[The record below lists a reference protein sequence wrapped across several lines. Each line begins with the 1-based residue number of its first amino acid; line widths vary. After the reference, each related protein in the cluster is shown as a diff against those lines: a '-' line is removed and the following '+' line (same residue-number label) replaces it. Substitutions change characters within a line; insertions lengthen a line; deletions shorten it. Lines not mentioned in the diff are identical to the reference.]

1 MKNPMSELLARRV
14 PQFLGLYLAGSWAFV
29 EFLDWAV
36 EQFVLSPHITS
47 FVFLL
52 ILLLLPTVVML
63 TWRHGA
69 PGPDRWGRMESIGI
83 PLNLLLA
90 AAVLYTGFSGKDL
103 GAATTTVTLEDE
115 AGNEIERLVP
125 KQAFR
130 KQVALFFFDNESGDE
145 TFDWLSYGTT
155 LALQVDL
162 AQQLFVITTSPLDG
176 QESGMLL
183 DLQEAGFADGVGVP
197 LTLMREIADTRH
209 LEYFVKGSFTR
220 SDAGTTLESELYE
233 TRRGKLLN
241 RRTFT
246 GADPLDLI
254 DQMSEQLR
262 HDLDVPEY
270 KIEESPDLP
279 VSELLT
285 DSPEAF
291 EMMAVA
297 FHRVSAGDISGAL
310 PLLVSA
316 VEEDPTFALAQAQ
329 KAVAHLLSNQRPQA
343 DSAMQAAMQHL
354 YRLPERTQLGI
365 RTINQWLFEQDAEK
379 ALRTATYWTELYPD
393 DIRGHLM
400 LAQLHT
406 SRGERKETIAELE
419 VILELDPSQYDL
431 IRQIGTL
438 HAQGGDFE
446 KALGY
451 YGRYAELFPADYRS
465 FTAIASAY
473 RDLGEHEQA
482 RAAYERAQVIDP
494 DEGSIPLALAEL
506 EMDLGDFERAVQYRE
521 QAHAASRSP
530 QDRFAVYGFDESLHY
545 RHGRFDE
552 LEKDYERRL
561 AVASEFM
568 DPVNMMINQGTSE
581 FLRYAHEAG
590 REASALRELDRVSGQ
605 VSPPFDGLLA
615 FAYLQIYQGL
625 GNRAETLIWIDRLDT
640 TIEALGM
647 EVLRVR
653 VHLATGRVAEMEGDC
668 PEAIAD
674 YGRAIEINPGSL
686 TPRVWTARCQLALDD
701 ATAAEATLL
710 EILRVTPAYPKVRY
724 QLALVYQ
731 EMGRTEDAIEQLQ
744 AVLEIWKD
752 ADPEFIPAQEAR
764 ARLAEL
770 EARG

>member
-1 MKNPMSELLARRV
+1 MSDLLTRRV
-14 PQFLGLYLAGSWAFV
+14 PQYLGLYLAGSWAFV

-52 ILLLLPTVVML
+52 ILLLLPSVVL
-63 TWRHGA
+63 LAWRHGA
-69 PGPDRWGRMESIGI
+69 PGPDRWGRMEAIGI

-90 AAVLYTGFSGKDL
+90 ATVLNSGFSGKDL
-103 GAATTTVTLEDE
+103 GAATTTVTVEDE
-115 AGNEIERLVP
+115 AGNEVERLVP

-130 KQVALFFFDNESGDE
+130 KKVALFFFDNESGDE

-176 QESGMLL
+176 QESGILL
-183 DLQEAGFADGVGVP
+183 DLQEAGFAAGVGVP
-197 LTLMREIADTRH
+197 MTLMREIADTRH
-209 LEYFVKGSFTR
+209 LEYFVRGAITR

-297 FHRVSAGDISGAL
+297 FHRVSAGDLSGAL
-310 PLLVSA
+310 PLLASA
-316 VEEDPTFALAQAQ
+316 VEEDPSFALAQAQ

-343 DSAMQAAMQHL
+343 DSAMQAATQHL

-400 LAQLHT
+400 LVQLHT

-494 DEGSIPLALAEL
+494 DEGSIALELAEL
-506 EMDLGDFERAVQYRE
+506 EMDLGNFESAVRHRE

-545 RHGRFDE
+545 RQGRFDE
-552 LEKDYERRL
+552 LEKDFERRFE
-561 AVASEFM
+561 VASEFM
-568 DPVNMMINQGTSE
+568 DPVNMMINQGASE

-590 REASALRELDRVSGQ
+590 REASALRELDRISDQ
-605 VSPPFDGLLA
+605 VSPPFNGLLA

-625 GNRAETLIWIDRLDT
+625 GDKDETLVWADRLDT
-640 TIEALGM
+640 TIETLGM

-668 PEAIAD
+668 SGAITS
-674 YGRAIEINPGSL
+674 YGKVVELNPNAR
-686 TPRVWTARCQLALDD
+686 TARVWAARCQLALGDLS
-701 ATAAEATLL
+701 AAEATLL
-710 EILRVTPAYPKVRY
+710 EILRVTPAYPKARF

-731 EMGRTEDAIEQLQ
+731 DMGRTDDAIEQLQ
-744 AVLEIWKD
+744 AALEIWKD
-752 ADPEFIPAQEAR
+752 ADPEYIPAQEAR

-770 EARG
+770 QD